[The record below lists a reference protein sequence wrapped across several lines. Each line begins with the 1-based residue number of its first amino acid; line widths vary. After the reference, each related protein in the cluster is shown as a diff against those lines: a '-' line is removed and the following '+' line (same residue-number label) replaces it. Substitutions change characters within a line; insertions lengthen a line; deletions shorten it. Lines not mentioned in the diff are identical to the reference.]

1 MIKELLKSVLVH
13 RHKHEGIYMVWA
25 SLEIP
30 EVIQAAEI
38 ALEKHGKGVFPAK
51 SQIRLPPLSQAVI
64 YSHKLSIMYLSY
76 QIPEDTNC
84 PIQRMI
90 NLSWIFF
97 LIIYGLCIKKK
108 KAYN

>member
-1 MIKELLKSVLVH
+1 MKAYIC
-13 RHKHEGIYMVWA
+13 
-25 SLEIP
+25 LEIP

-38 ALEKHGKGVFPAK
+38 ALEKGVFPAK
-51 SQIRLPPLSQAVI
+51 SQISQPPLSQAVI

-97 LIIYGLCIKKK
+97 LIIYGLCIKKINK
-108 KAYN
+108 IAYN